1 MDELEHAAVAEVE
14 RRADDIVALAT
25 DLIGFNTTTRETT
38 DAPAR
43 EEGPLQEYLARR
55 LREAGA
61 EVEVWEPRPEDV
73 AGTRLVPSGWRFDG
87 RPQLLAR
94 FAGRGG
100 GRSLLLNGHV
110 DVVSA
115 EPSHL
120 WTSDP
125 FRAEVREGMLYG
137 RGACDMKGGVAC
149 IVAAAEALAA
159 AGIPLAGDLLVN
171 TVTDEESAGAGGLAA
186 VAHGVRADAG
196 IVTEPSGFVVRVA
209 CQGSMAPT
217 VIVPG
222 RPGHAAKPQPHWRD
236 GGAVNA
242 IEKALPI
249 LNALLELRDEWQG
262 RPDQRH
268 PYLVPGTLVPTVMQA
283 GEWMVTY
290 PADCRITFR
299 FSYLPA
305 HADAEGWGTRV
316 EGEVRERIERA
327 AAQDD
332 WLAEHPPII
341 EWGTDVPPA
350 EVAADDPIVELLL
363 QATADAG
370 RDGVIGGLDAWH
382 DAATFTLHGTPTV
395 SYGPGSLGTA
405 HAIDE
410 HVPVADLV
418 DCTKALVLAAI
429 RFCGRAEAR

>member
-1 MDELEHAAVAEVE
+1 MDELERAAVAEVE
-14 RRADDIVALAT
+14 RRADDIVSLAI
-25 DLIGFNTTTRETT
+25 DLIGFDTTTRETI

-43 EEGPLQEYLARR
+43 EEAGCQDYIAGRMR
-55 LREAGA
+55 AAGA
-61 EVEVWEPRPEDV
+61 EVDVWEPPPEDV
-73 AGTRLVPSGWRFDG
+73 AGSRLVTPGWRFEG
-87 RPQLLAR
+87 RPQLVAR
-94 FAGRGG
+94 FPGRGG
-100 GRSLLLNGHV
+100 GRSLLLNGHI
-110 DVVSA
+110 DVVSG
-115 EPSHL
+115 EPRER

-125 FRAEVREGMLYG
+125 LAGEVRGGMLYG

-149 IVAAAEALAA
+149 IISAAEALAA
-159 AGIPLAGDLLVN
+159 VGASLAGDLLVN
-171 TVTDEESAGAGGLAA
+171 TVTDEESAGAGGLAS

-222 RPGHAAKPQPHWRD
+222 RPGHAAKPQPPWRE

-242 IEKALPI
+242 IEKAVPVLA
-249 LNALLELRDEWQG
+249 ALLALRDEWQA

-268 PYLVPGTLVPTVMQA
+268 PYLVPGTLVPTVMHA

-290 PADCRITFR
+290 PADCRFTFR

-305 HADAEGWGTRV
+305 HADAEGWGTLV
-316 EGEVRERIERA
+316 EAEIRERIQQA
-327 AAQDD
+327 AAADD
-332 WLAEHPPII
+332 WLAEHPPVI

-350 EVAADDPIVELLL
+350 EVPVGAPIVPLLL
-363 QATADAG
+363 EATTDVG
-370 RDGVIGGLDAWH
+370 REGVIGGLDAWH

-410 HVPVADLV
+410 HVPADDLV
-418 DCTKALVLAAI
+418 ACTKALVLAAI
-429 RFCGRAEAR
+429 RFCGTG